1 MSTLTTLFT
10 QVRCCMLAQ
19 KSIRFTCLVL
29 IMGLLLSVVSL
40 ATKAAQLNLADSP
53 LYVATS
59 PSPMVMLVMG
69 RDHTLYYEAYND
81 ATDLSGNNDL
91 DINYNPLV
99 VDYAGYFNSERCYT
113 YNFSQKRFT
122 PGVEASANTKACNGS
137 GEWSGDFLNYLT
149 MSRMDVLRT
158 VLYGGY
164 RAIDTEGTT
173 VLERVFIPQDAHSW
187 GKSYTSEAVNGY
199 RIDNYTPLSQPN
211 SNRKH
216 FFGTASW
223 SDGGAPE
230 LRIKK
235 NQNSE
240 IWEWATTERP
250 VLAGNYSESYEIRVE
265 VCVQGKLEANCK
277 EYPNKQYKPTGL
289 LHDYGED
296 GSIEFGLITGSY
308 DKNLSGGV
316 LRKAVSHFGDELISN
331 TGQFKTSVNGIVSTI
346 NKLRIYGFKYGSYE
360 YGCGWITDRAIRNG
374 ECTSWGNP
382 IGEMLYESLRYFH
395 GEGFASS
402 SYSSGSGT
410 IDGQLGLPFAKWD
423 DPFANREYCA
433 APYNLVISDISPSYD
448 SDEIPNAH
456 PSYAGSYQGSI
467 LDGFHLK
474 NLLDNISKYENIGGD
489 YFIGES
495 VSDTTGTTSAP
506 TAKTVNTLSE
516 IRGLSPQEPTKEGSY
531 AVAAVAHYGHKTD
544 IFPNK
549 PGKQNIQTTVVAV
562 SSPLPEVEVEVDGET
577 IIIVPFAKSVGG
589 CASGSCISTN
599 KGDFQPT
606 NAIVD
611 YYVEEFSPT
620 KGTFRINFEDVE
632 QGADHEMDMIVK
644 YHYEV
649 KQLCE
654 NAYDNEATCSKRL
667 GVQLTLDS
675 IYAAGS
681 IDQHAGYVISGTD
694 KDGIYLDVKDRGGSK
709 RTYYLDT
716 PLQNDS
722 AFPNNSRESSN
733 NSSDLP
739 LIRKRNFFPSS
750 SSEAATLLP
759 SPLWYAAKWG
769 GFTDTNN
776 NGIPDDGEWD
786 EEESG
791 QPDNYFPVT
800 NAGQLGAQIGKALEK
815 IASGSQ
821 SASPPVFNNNF
832 LSSSSFLYQSS
843 FDGEYWSGDVKAF
856 KAASGGGFSS
866 TETWSVAKEL
876 DAMPHQQ
883 RTIFSRNDESGE
895 VFEFTAPN
903 SLQPSAEGFS
913 SSQISALL
921 AGQTG
926 SDSLKLDY
934 LQTVVNYLRGERTYE
949 QSDLQFSMRK
959 RATALGDVIN
969 SIPYYVDLATGHKV
983 NKPVLVFGANDG
995 MVHVVDAKT
1004 GKELMAYLPS
1014 QVYQHL
1020 NSLTRS
1026 TYTHKYFVDGAITGY
1041 TDESDKTT
1049 VVGTLGTGVK
1059 GLYALDVTNMN
1070 WPTKNNIKWEI
1081 DSSTKGFEGLGYSRE
1096 QPTIAKLAN
1105 GTTGVIFS
1113 NGYNAADDEA
1123 TLYIADLKDGSLIA
1137 DLSTGVGSIED
1148 PTGQGRPN
1156 ALASPAVVDLTG
1168 NGVADRIY
1176 AGDLYGNMW
1185 AFDVSD
1191 TRASNWELATMQSA
1205 GSKPPLFSATSPS
1218 KRLVGSSMQ
1227 YQAQP
1232 ITTKP
1237 SVGAHPMGLNQ
1248 GVLVAFGTG
1257 KYIEVDDNDADDQ
1270 DTQSIYVIWDRLNGE
1285 AVNSKRSRVSGE
1297 DVYDANL
1304 LRQAIIEEDSSNRLL
1319 SDNPIDWNTHSGWYL
1334 DFVNT
1339 QNNNTNNYGERQVSN
1354 SLLLAN
1360 KLSFTTMLPN
1370 TDTCA
1375 SGGSGWYMELN
1386 LHSGRT
1392 WNTGTNGN
1400 TDPNDP
1406 NDTIN
1411 NDSSHQKVEDGIP
1424 SSPGVII
1431 DPNLPSDGSVHDGSI
1446 NQKNCITLSNGTML
1460 CFDDFT
1466 SPTGRLSLRRLH

>member
-1 MSTLTTLFT
+1 MKFSVFIH
-10 QVRCCMLAQ
+10 QMRW
-19 KSIRFTCLVL
+19 R
-29 IMGLLLSVVSL
+29 LLSKTDSDIKRRLLSFSFISCCVAPALS
-40 ATKAAQLNLADSP
+40 AANLNLADSP
-53 LYVATS
+53 LYVATT
-59 PSPMVMLVMG
+59 PAPMVMLVMG

-81 ATDLSGNNDL
+81 ATDLTGNDDL
-91 DINYNPLV
+91 DINYNPLA
-99 VDYAGYFNSERCYT
+99 VDYAGYFNSQRCYT
-113 YNFSQKRFT
+113 YNTAQKRFS
-122 PGVEASANTKACNGS
+122 PGVGAKATTKTCSGS

-164 RAIDTEGTT
+164 RTVDSEGLT

-199 RIDNYTPLSQPN
+199 RIDSYTPLSQPN

-216 FFGTASW
+216 FFGSASW

-235 NQNSE
+235 NMNKE

-250 VLAGNYSESYEIRVE
+250 VLAGNVSESYEIRVE
-265 VCVQGKLEANCK
+265 VCVKDKLEANCK
-277 EYPNKQYKPTGL
+277 EYPNKQFKPTGL

-296 GSIEFGLITGSY
+296 GSIEFGLLTGSY

-316 LRKAVSHFGDELISN
+316 LRKAVSHFGDEIITNS
-331 TGQFKTSVNGIVSTI
+331 GQFKTNTDGIVSTI

-395 GEGFASS
+395 GEGSASG
-402 SYSSGSGT
+402 SYSSGKGT
-410 IDGQLGLPFAKWD
+410 IDGYLGLPFATWD
-423 DPFANREYCA
+423 DPYENRDYCA
-433 APYNLVISDISPSYD
+433 APFNLVISDISPSYD
-448 SDEIPNAH
+448 SDELPNAH
-456 PSYAGSYQGSI
+456 PSFASSYSGST

-474 NLLDNISKYENIGGD
+474 NLLDNISTHENIKGD

-495 VSDTTGTTSAP
+495 VGDNSGTTSAP
-506 TAKTVNTLSE
+506 TAKMVTSLSE

-531 AVAAVAHYGHKTD
+531 SVAAVAHYGHKTD
-544 IFPNK
+544 MFPTK

-562 SSPLPEVEVEVDGET
+562 SSPLPEVEVEVAGEK

-589 CASGSCISTN
+589 CVGGKCISTK

-606 NAIVD
+606 NTIVD

-649 KQLCE
+649 KELC
-654 NAYDNEATCSKRL
+654 NSAYDNEATCTKRK

-675 IYAAGS
+675 LYAAGS

-694 KDGIYLDVKDRGGSK
+694 KDGIYLDVKDKSGSK
-709 RTYYLDT
+709 REYYLDT
-716 PLQNDS
+716 PLENEA
-722 AFPNNSRESSN
+722 AFPYNSREVSN
-733 NSSDLP
+733 NANDLP

-750 SSEAATLLP
+750 DSAAATLLP

-786 EEESG
+786 EEVPGS
-791 QPDNYFPVT
+791 PDNYFPVT

-832 LSSSSFLYQSS
+832 LTSSSFLYQSA
-843 FDGEYWSGDVKAF
+843 FDGEYWSGDVKAY

-866 TETWSVAKEL
+866 TETWSAAKEL
-876 DAMPHQQ
+876 DAMLPEN
-883 RTIFSRNDESGE
+883 RTIFTRNPESNRI
-895 VFEFTAPN
+895 VDFVAPN
-903 SLQPSAEGFS
+903 NLGGDSDGLSLA
-913 SSQISALL
+913 QINSLL
-921 AGQTG
+921 GGQNG
-926 SDSLKLDY
+926 SEATKVAY
-934 LQTVVNYLRGERTYE
+934 LEAVVNYLRGDRTYE
-949 QSDLQFSMRK
+949 QSDLAYAMRK
-959 RATALGDVIN
+959 RSTALGDVIN
-969 SIPYYVDLATGHKV
+969 SIPYYVDVATGHKV

-995 MVHVVDAKT
+995 MVHVIDAKT
-1004 GKELMAYLPS
+1004 GKELMAYIPS

-1020 NSLTRS
+1020 NSLSRS
-1026 TYTHKYFVDGAITGY
+1026 TYTHKYFVDGAISAY
-1041 TDESDKTT
+1041 TDDSDKTT

-1059 GLYALDVTNMN
+1059 GLYAIDVTNMN
-1070 WPTKNNIKWEI
+1070 WPSKNNIKWEI
-1081 DSSTKGFEGLGYSRE
+1081 DSNTRGFEGLGYSRE
-1096 QPTIAKLAN
+1096 QPTIAKLPN
-1105 GTTGVIFS
+1105 GKTGVIFS
-1113 NGYNAADDEA
+1113 NGYNASEDEGM
-1123 TLYIADLKDGSLIA
+1123 LFIADLKDGSLIA
-1137 DLSTGVGSIED
+1137 SLKTGIGSEQD
-1148 PTGQGRPN
+1148 PTGKARPN
-1156 ALASPAVVDLTG
+1156 GLASPAVVDLTG
-1168 NGVADRIY
+1168 DGVADRIY
-1176 AGDLYGNMW
+1176 AGDLFGNMW
-1185 AFDVSD
+1185 VFDVSSKSTSD
-1191 TRASNWELATMQSA
+1191 WGLATTSSGGKQ
-1205 GSKPPLFSATSPS
+1205 PPLFSAVSPS
-1218 KRLVGSSMQ
+1218 KKVVGTSYQ

-1237 SVGAHPMGLNQ
+1237 SVGVHPEGIGK

-1257 KYIEVDDNDADDQ
+1257 KYIEVDDNDADNQ
-1270 DTQSIYVIWDRLNGE
+1270 DTQSIYVIWDRLNGT
-1285 AVNSKRSRVSGE
+1285 AVESSRSRVDGQE
-1297 DVYDANL
+1297 VYDSNL
-1304 LRQAIIEEDSSNRLL
+1304 LRQAIIEEDARNRLL
-1319 SDNPIDWNTHSGWYL
+1319 TDYPIDWFSQSGWYL

-1339 QNNNTNNYGERQVSN
+1339 QNKNTNNYGERQVSH
-1354 SLLLAN
+1354 SLLLSN

-1392 WNTGTNGN
+1392 WNTGTDGN
-1400 TDPNDP
+1400 TDPNDDS
-1406 NDTIN
+1406 DTIN

-1431 DPNLPSDGSVHDGSI
+1431 DPNLPSDGSEHDGSV

-1460 CFDDFT
+1460 CFDDFL